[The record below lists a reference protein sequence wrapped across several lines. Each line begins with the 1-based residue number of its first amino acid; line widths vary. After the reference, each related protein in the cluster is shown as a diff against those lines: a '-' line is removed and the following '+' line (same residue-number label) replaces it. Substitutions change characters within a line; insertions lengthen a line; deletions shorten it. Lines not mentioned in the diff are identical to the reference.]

1 MPNTWGSKHTIYSV
15 TSWDQYCYTA
25 VIPAT
30 KSHELTW
37 SKLPI
42 FCLLV
47 DFVWWH
53 FLVKC
58 KWNTTYITT
67 IMKHMICV
75 PYKIHESYI
84 SQSRYASTGLRH
96 HGAFMFRHHQ
106 IGVRPSLN
114 MVLIGQGLWWH
125 MNPSLHHTHSV
136 AVNTPCSTEV
146 ERSVKVLCSFLYDI
160 QFSYKSTRDTYG
172 HTITVNNILITN
184 GEICQQFL
192 RVTYSL
198 IGELSLPSS
207 SGRDWLINEIYTSNH
222 PLSGHISISSNF
234 TLRIVCELIS
244 L

>member
-84 SQSRYASTGLRH
+84 SQSRYASTSLRH

-146 ERSVKVLCSFLYDI
+146 ERSVKVLCSFLYDSVTNQQETRMDI
-160 QFSYKSTRDTYG
+160 QLLW
-172 HTITVNNILITN
+172 ITFWSQMGRFANNFYEWRIH
-184 GEICQQFL
+184 
-192 RVTYSL
+192 SL
-198 IGELSLPSS
+198 ENC
-207 SGRDWLINEIYTSNH
+207 RCHH
-222 PLSGHISISSNF
+222 PVGVID
-234 TLRIVCELIS
+234 
-244 L
+244 